1 MINEEIKSLLLS
13 YKDDEY
19 KAFHKKLVPNVNP
32 DTILGV
38 RTPIIRKLAKDLFKR
53 EDIADFLHTL
63 PHEYY
68 DENVLHGGIISLL
81 KDYDETV
88 KYLDEFLP
96 YVDNWAVCDLT
107 SPKSFTKNHDK
118 LLSDVFRYIDSD
130 ETYTVRFGII
140 TAMSHFLGD
149 DYSPELTEKISKI
162 KSDEYYVNTAVAWY
176 FATALA
182 KRGKDALPY
191 IENRCL
197 SKDVHNKTIRK
208 AVESYRITEEQKTY
222 LKTLKI

>member
-1 MINEEIKSLLLS
+1 MINEEIKTLLLN

-19 KAFHKKLVPNVNP
+19 KSFHRKLVPNVNP

-38 RTPIIRKLAKDLFKR
+38 RTPIIRKLAKELFKR
-53 EDIADFLHTL
+53 DDIPDFLHAL

-68 DENVLHGGIISLL
+68 DENVLHGGIISLF
-81 KDYDETV
+81 KDYDETI

-96 YVDNWAVCDLT
+96 YTDNWAVCDLT
-107 SPKSFTKNHDK
+107 SPKSFAKNHDK

-130 ETYTVRFGII
+130 ETYTIRFGII

-149 DYSPELTEKISKI
+149 DYNPELTEKISKI

-182 KRGKDALPY
+182 KHGKETLPY
-191 IENRCL
+191 IENKIL
-197 SKDVHNKTIRK
+197 EKDVHNKTIRK
-208 AVESYRITEEQKTY
+208 AVESYRITEEQKAY